1 LRLCAKLFL
10 AQRRKATQKGFW
22 LPLAGFHSAE
32 SGTAFPP
39 TTLSYTTTT
48 FSHSWRR
55 WLSSII
61 LSAMTAQKP
70 TAYCDITIGEL
81 LTRLA
86 QDYPDNDAL
95 VYPDRKLRYNFKEL
109 ESLVRQIARGLIAIG
124 VKRGDRVALWAT
136 NVPEWVVLQFALAK
150 IGAVLV
156 TVNTSLRAA
165 ELAYLLK
172 QSEASALITI
182 KGFRDVDYVET
193 VYEIIPELRQS
204 QTGSLKAA
212 DFPFLRHVL
221 YIGDEQPA
229 GMIAYSD
236 LLSRSANVS
245 DEQLEALLAIQE
257 LDDVINMQYTSG
269 TTGFPKGVM
278 LTHRNILNNGYWMGE
293 VLGYTPND
301 RLCLPVPL
309 FHCFG
314 CVIGVLGAYTH
325 ATTLVPLEFFDPLK
339 VLQYVEQEK
348 CTSVY
353 GVPTMFIAELE
364 QMETQE
370 FDLSTLRTGV
380 MAGSLCPE
388 PLMRKVIDQMNM
400 SEVTIAYGLTEASP
414 GITMTPRFD
423 SIELR
428 TQTVGK
434 VIPEVEV
441 KIIDPASGEECA
453 PNVAGELCARGYN
466 IMKGYYNNAKA
477 TAEAIDTE
485 GWLHSGDQATMD
497 EAGYIRITGR
507 IKDLIIRGGE
517 NIAPKEIEDLL
528 LQHPKIADVY
538 IYGIPDVRLGEEVAA
553 AIRLKPDATLT
564 LEELRAFCEG
574 RIAKFKIPRH
584 LRFVTEFPMTA
595 SGKIQKFKLRE
606 MHLQEN

>member
-1 LRLCAKLFL
+1 M
-10 AQRRKATQKGFW
+10 
-22 LPLAGFHSAE
+22 
-32 SGTAFPP
+32 
-39 TTLSYTTTT
+39 
-48 FSHSWRR
+48 
-55 WLSSII
+55 ID
-61 LSAMTAQKP
+61 AMQKP
-70 TAYCDITIGEL
+70 SAYCDVTIGDL
-81 LTRLA
+81 LMLLA
-86 QDYPDNDAL
+86 RDYPHNDAL
-95 VYPDRKLRYNFKEL
+95 VYPDRQLRYNFKEL
-109 ESLVRQIARGLIAIG
+109 ESLVRQIAKGLLDCGIE
-124 VKRGDRVALWAT
+124 RGDRVALWAT
-136 NVPEWVVLQFALAK
+136 NVPEWIVLQFALAK

-172 QSEASALITI
+172 QSESSALITI
-182 KGFRDVDYVET
+182 SGFRDVDYVET
-193 VYEIIPELRQS
+193 IYEIIPELRNAQE
-204 QTGSLKAA
+204 GSLHTL
-212 DFPFLRHVL
+212 DFPFLRSVI
-221 YIGDEQPA
+221 YIGEESRA
-229 GMIAYSD
+229 GMIGYNS
-236 LLSRSANVS
+236 LHRRSKNLS
-245 DEQLEALLAIQE
+245 DEKLDTLIAAQDI
-257 LDDVINMQYTSG
+257 DDVINMQYTSG

-293 VLGYTPND
+293 ILGYTPQD

-325 ATTLVPLEFFDPLK
+325 ATTLVPLDFFDPLK
-339 VLQYVEQEK
+339 VLQYVEKEK
-348 CTSVY
+348 CTAVY

-364 QMETQE
+364 QLDAHH
-370 FDLSTLRTGV
+370 FDLSSLRTGV

-388 PLMRKVIDQMNM
+388 PLMRKVIDRMNLR
-400 SEVTIAYGLTEASP
+400 EITIAYGLTEASP

-434 VIPEVEV
+434 VIPQVEV
-441 KIIDPASGEECA
+441 KIIDPTTGEECA
-453 PNVAGELCARGYN
+453 ANVVGELCARGYN

-477 TAEAIDTE
+477 TAEAIDAE
-485 GWLHSGDQATMD
+485 SWLHTGDQATLD

-538 IYGIPDVRLGEEVAA
+538 IYGVPDERVGEEVAA
-553 AIRLKPDATLT
+553 AIRLKSNEILT

-574 RIAKFKIPRH
+574 RIAKFKIPRQ
-584 LRFVTEFPMTA
+584 LRFVEDFPMTA
-595 SGKIQKFKLRE
+595 SGKVQKFKLRE
-606 MHLQEN
+606 MHLKND